1 MLHMNESTR
10 TPRTCFEPQGIAC
23 LGGCNFLIIPG
34 RNIWPGHLCDL
45 CDQHQEKTMPE
56 DFRVTY
62 FREQLRASSAARIA
76 KERMM
81 RAVWIGVAL
90 GLIGA
95 SLQAMMP

>member
-1 MLHMNESTR
+1 
-10 TPRTCFEPQGIAC
+10 
-23 LGGCNFLIIPG
+23 
-34 RNIWPGHLCDL
+34 
-45 CDQHQEKTMPE
+45 MPE

-76 KERMM
+76 KDRMM